1 MSECWLFLGVLP
13 TCLAAAILH
22 LAGCAQ
28 TQTQPTLFN
37 LTFIQI
43 CSTTETCIS
52 QSRSFIFGHLDISHR
67 WDVISDDVHILVN
80 GRWSRRAVQTF
91 ILRIFSD
98 GDCPA
103 DTVSVIQSPMI
114 TQLNTNTLTS
124 PPLPFR
130 LHCEFMFFT
139 FLQMTLC
146 SWEIGRKCE
155 MNANRKWLQRPLIVS
170 DRLVILIGLFQKDND
185 EMVDKSISWICS
197 L

>member
-1 MSECWLFLGVLP
+1 MSEFWLFLGVLP

-43 CSTTETCIS
+43 SSTTETCIS

-80 GRWSRRAVQTF
+80 GRWLRRVVQTF

-114 TQLNTNTLTS
+114 TQFYTDIAAFAISS
-124 PPLPFR
+124 PLWIHVFHFSANDS
-130 LHCEFMFFT
+130 L
-139 FLQMTLC
+139 FLRDWAEVRNEC
-146 SWEIGRKCE
+146 K
-155 MNANRKWLQRPLIVS
+155 
-170 DRLVILIGLFQKDND
+170 
-185 EMVDKSISWICS
+185 
-197 L
+197 